1 MSRKAAE
8 AITLWFQIAASIF
21 LSCFTR
27 ELHMAGRLII
37 VSVAASLL
45 FAAGCAKNRGWLS
58 RKDYSEMQDPF
69 MEPGDAVAGSK
80 GSTSK
85 ASGRASLE
93 DIESTLAE
101 GRARVPGPGA
111 TSDGTAGPKPIRQA
125 GVSSASDENGARVSS
140 ASYPEDTASS
150 LAGTNK
156 TGTTR
161 TDGVKSYSG
170 PALSDFLQKKSA
182 TARESAALTATEAE
196 QLSTRAVSSAGTA
209 ARDAMNPAAT
219 RAALPTLNAEAE
231 SFSSF
236 LSEKSA
242 KVTEDVQNANAN
254 VQTANADLNNF
265 AAWAEE
271 QKSEWSNSA
280 NATRA
285 EVPDVPAQ
293 VKGKA
298 DNVFEQ
304 ARQAT
309 REMANTKFVSPEF
322 DAAADNLSENT
333 AEPLI
338 KRSNP
343 SAAAPTLSKAK
354 PPAVNDFSADVN
366 PFEEFNS
373 SGNASG
379 AVTPPKSS
387 ASSATSS
394 RSKSTSGALDDSF
407 RMDTG
412 WKPAQMTRP

>member
-1 MSRKAAE
+1 
-8 AITLWFQIAASIF
+8 
-21 LSCFTR
+21 
-27 ELHMAGRLII
+27 MAGRLLIF
-37 VSVAASLL
+37 SVAASLL

-58 RKDYSEMQDPF
+58 RKDYSEMQQDPF
-69 MEPGDAVAGSK
+69 IEPEEAVASSK

-111 TSDGTAGPKPIRQA
+111 LSDGTAGPKPIRQA
-125 GVSSASDENGARVSS
+125 GVTNASDENGVRVSS
-140 ASYPEDTASS
+140 ATYPEDAANSS
-150 LAGTNK
+150 AGTNK
-156 TGTTR
+156 TATTR

-170 PALSDFLQKKSA
+170 PALSDFLQKKSV
-182 TARESAALTATEAE
+182 TARESAALTATEAG
-196 QLSTRAVSSAGTA
+196 QLPSRAVSSAGTA

-231 SFSSF
+231 SFSNF

-242 KVTEDVQNANAN
+242 KVTEEVQNVNAN

-265 AAWAEE
+265 AAWAEQ

-285 EVPDVPAQ
+285 QVAEVPAQ
-293 VKGKA
+293 AKVKTES
-298 DNVFEQ
+298 VFEQ

-309 REMANTKFVSPEF
+309 KEMANTKFATPEF
-322 DAAADNLSENT
+322 DAAADDLNELA

-338 KRSNP
+338 KGTNT

-354 PPAVNDFSADVN
+354 PPAVNNFSADVN

-373 SGNASG
+373 GGNTSG

-387 ASSATSS
+387 ASSSTAS